1 LAVVIAQV
9 LHRLRAQSRKRPFT
23 RRLRILVTSPVWLS
37 IAAVV
42 GAIYAAKTF
51 AEEFAE
57 IWDQAAKVWKDNN
70 VY

>member
-1 LAVVIAQV
+1 
-9 LHRLRAQSRKRPFT
+9 
-23 RRLRILVTSPVWLS
+23 LS